1 MANPEEPRLLIRST
15 WLVPFLG
22 ALLLAPLALVSPLAV
37 PPAIAAGPDI
47 SLRMGQTIV
56 LTVPEGVDRVVT
68 GDGEIVDV
76 KPLPGNRQLLVSAR
90 KPGVTNFLVWPSRA
104 RGGGDDGDAPAR
116 NYQVE
121 VTSFRRT
128 ESITIRARILEVLR
142 GNDANVG
149 FDWADGISWVEAP
162 PNAPFRL
169 GLPARSGVLDAK
181 LNLLIQERKAR
192 LLAQPTL
199 VTTSGQP
206 ARFLAGGEIPIP
218 LILQNSISVEWKPYG
233 VRLDIEPRLEGTD
246 TIILK
251 VRPEV
256 SRIDQ
261 TNAIKLP
268 NVTVPAVAT
277 RWTESTLQLRN
288 GETVVLSALTLSD
301 DQKAEQALPLL
312 SSIPFLG
319 ELFKNHENKA
329 STTELIFQITPTVA
343 ERQPLQPE
351 SGLGRQ
357 P

>member
-1 MANPEEPRLLIRST
+1 MANPEEPPLPIRRT
-15 WLVPFLG
+15 WLTSLVG
-22 ALLLAPLALVSPLAV
+22 ALLLAPVAIVSPPV
-37 PPAIAAGPDI
+37 THEVRAAGPDI

-56 LTVPEGVDRVVT
+56 MTIPEGVERVVT

-76 KPLPGNRQLLVSAR
+76 KALPGNRQLLVSAR
-90 KPGVTNFLVWPSRA
+90 KPGVTNFLVWPSRN
-104 RGGGDDGDAPAR
+104 RDRDDVIEVQPR

-128 ESITIRARILEVLR
+128 ESITIRARILEILR
-142 GNDANVG
+142 GNDASVG
-149 FDWADGISWVEAP
+149 FDWADGVSWVEAP

-181 LNLLIQERKAR
+181 LNLLVQERKAR

-233 VRLDIEPRLEGTD
+233 VRLDIEPRLEGSD

-277 RWTESTLQLRN
+277 RWTESTLQLKN

-301 DQKAEQALPLL
+301 DQQAEQGVPLL
-312 SSIPFLG
+312 SAIPFLG
-319 ELFKNHENKA
+319 EFFKNHENKA

-343 ERQPLQPE
+343 ERQPLMPE
-351 SGLGRQ
+351 SGLGK
-357 P
+357 

>member
-1 MANPEEPRLLIRST
+1 LFTRRSWMNPVVIGL
-15 WLVPFLG
+15 F
-22 ALLLAPLALVSPLAV
+22 LAPLTLVA
-37 PPAIAAGPDI
+37 PPATVEVRAAGPDI

-56 LTVPEGVDRVVT
+56 MTIPEGVERVVT
-68 GDGEIVDV
+68 GDGDIVDV
-76 KPLPGNRQLLVSAR
+76 KALPGNRQLLVSAR
-90 KPGVTNFLVWPSRA
+90 KPGVTNFLVWPA
-104 RGGGDDGDAPAR
+104 RGRGHDDVIEVQPR

-128 ESITIRARILEVLR
+128 ESITIRARILEILR
-142 GNDANVG
+142 GNDASVG
-149 FDWADGISWVEAP
+149 LDWADGVSWVEAP

-181 LNLLIQERKAR
+181 LNLLVQERKAR

-233 VRLDIEPRLEGTD
+233 VRLDIEPRLEGSD

-277 RWTESTLQLRN
+277 RWTESTLQLKN

-301 DQKAEQALPLL
+301 DQQTEQGVPLL
-312 SSIPFLG
+312 SAIPFLG

-343 ERQPLQPE
+343 ERQPLLPE
-351 SGLGRQ
+351 SGLGK
-357 P
+357 